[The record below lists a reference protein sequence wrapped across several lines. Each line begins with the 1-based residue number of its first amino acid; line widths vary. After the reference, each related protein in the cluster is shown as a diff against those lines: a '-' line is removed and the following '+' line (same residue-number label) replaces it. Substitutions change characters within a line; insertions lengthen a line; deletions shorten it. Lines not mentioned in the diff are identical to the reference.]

1 VSLPLMLS
9 TGAFN
14 RRQLWPHLCASDS
27 EFNKKR
33 ERVFASR
40 RSKIKGMRKSTASA
54 RRNQLIGEPS

>member
-40 RSKIKGMRKSTASA
+40 RSKIKEWGNPQHQHVAISW
-54 RRNQLIGEPS
+54 LV